1 MTVGIFLLVS
11 GLQLSTKGFIPAAI
25 AADSNTSSNLRI
37 AELIESMNMYLS
49 DRRQADEFSLV
60 STDGKRVS
68 LRDYR
73 GKVVLLSFWATW

>member
-1 MTVGIFLLVS
+1 ML
-11 GLQLSTKGFIPAAI
+11 GLQLSGMGFVSGAV
-25 AADSNTSSNLRI
+25 AADSVSSNNRRI

-49 DRRQADEFSLV
+49 DRRQADDFSLV

-73 GKVVLLSFWATW
+73 GKVVLLSFWTTW